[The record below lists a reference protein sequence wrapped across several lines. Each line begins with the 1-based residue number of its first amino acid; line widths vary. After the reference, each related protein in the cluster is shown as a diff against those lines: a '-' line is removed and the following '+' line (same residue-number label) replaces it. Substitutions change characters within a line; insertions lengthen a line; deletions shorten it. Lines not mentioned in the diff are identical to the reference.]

1 MKNKIFALDELKEII
16 RRKQEEGL
24 KIVFT
29 NGCFDLLHVGH
40 ARYLKEAKDKGDIL
54 VVGVNSDISVK
65 KLKGNQRPIISQEER
80 AELLSYL
87 EMVDYIVI
95 FDESTAEK
103 LVSVLQPDI
112 YVKGGD
118 YKLEEIPEARLV
130 KENGGKVELVSLVEG
145 ISTTEIISRIL
156 VSGN

>member
-1 MKNKIFALDELKEII
+1 MKNKIFALDELKGII

-118 YKLEEIPEARLV
+118 YTLEEIPEARLV

>member
-1 MKNKIFALDELKEII
+1 MKNKIFALDELKGII

>member
-16 RRKQEEGL
+16 SRKQEEGL

-118 YKLEEIPEARLV
+118 YKLEEIPEARL
-130 KENGGKVELVSLVEG
+130 
-145 ISTTEIISRIL
+145 
-156 VSGN
+156 

>member
-118 YKLEEIPEARLV
+118 YTLEEIPEARLV